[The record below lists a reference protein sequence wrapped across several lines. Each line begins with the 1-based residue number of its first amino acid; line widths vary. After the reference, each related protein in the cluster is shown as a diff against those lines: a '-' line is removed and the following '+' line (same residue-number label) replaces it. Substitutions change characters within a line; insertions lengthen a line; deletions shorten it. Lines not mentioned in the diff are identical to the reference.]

1 MYFCGLK
8 GVMIEISVKNSG
20 KMILMVRKM
29 LKSNMVILF
38 FILWCPVF
46 INGQPARD
54 FSILTDKAFQKLYQ
68 NPEECISYSQSL
80 LISDKNIEHK
90 VILRNIISQAYA
102 LQGNYVQS
110 VSISNQKEE
119 DDKRGNLSQFI
130 QLFDDYNLADQYQ
143 NLGLYGQSKKII
155 AGILK
160 DPDLLKSN
168 NPKERMVLAKLFQL
182 QAINAGMVRNYE
194 SAVLNMNKSDSYLTG
209 TNEENRIIRWENSI
223 FRSTFLLRQNK
234 LEESK
239 KLFDSV
245 IADIE
250 KHGNNAFISAFAYE
264 SLSRYYFM
272 KGDYNAAIQKL
283 EKGFSEIENLPYN
296 DLKIIFYEL
305 FARNYL
311 ALNNDKK
318 YYYYNKLYTDLKAK
332 LDSSKKEGIQYVVK
346 LLETYHNKNL
356 EFQKQ
361 NKVNQLRIAGSIIL
375 ILILIMTAYFLV
387 ESARSKDLKKQLVFF
402 EKLKFKEE
410 IAGGVIEKS
419 IEILKENKVQEK
431 DLSKISKEKEEE
443 ILQKLKDWEKS
454 DSYLNKN
461 MSLAILSAQ
470 TGINTKYLSEVINNN
485 KGKNFNGYINEL
497 RIDHIAR
504 LLKTD
509 PAYLNY
515 KVSYLAEYAG
525 FSSHGAFTNVFKS
538 ITGMSP
544 NTYIQEIIKNKS

>member
-1 MYFCGLK
+1 
-8 GVMIEISVKNSG
+8 MIGISNKNSG
-20 KMILMVRKM
+20 KMILMFKKI
-29 LKSNMVILF
+29 LKSNSLILF
-38 FILWCPVF
+38 FIMLCPVF
-46 INGQPARD
+46 INGQAAPD

-110 VSISNQKEE
+110 VSISNQKEDE
-119 DDKRGNLSQFI
+119 NLQGHLSRFI

-160 DPDLLKSN
+160 NPELLKSSN
-168 NPKERMVLAKLFQL
+168 GKERMVLAKLFQL
-182 QAINAGMVRNYE
+182 QAINAGITRNYDI
-194 SAVLNMNKSDSYLTG
+194 ALINIDKSDVYLDNN
-209 TNEENRIIRWENSI
+209 NEENRIIKWENII
-223 FRSTFLLRQNK
+223 FRSSFLLRQNK

-239 KLFDSV
+239 KLLDDV
-245 IADIE
+245 IRNVE
-250 KHGNNAFISAFAYE
+250 RYGNNAFITAFAYE
-264 SLSRYYFM
+264 NLSRYFFL
-272 KGDYNAAIQKL
+272 KEDYNTAIKHL
-283 EKGFSEIENLPYN
+283 EKGFSEIQNLPYN

-318 YYYYNKLYTDLKAK
+318 YYDYNNLYTDQKAK
-332 LDSSKKEGIQYVVK
+332 LDANKKEGIQYVVK
-346 LLETYHNKNL
+346 LLETYHSKNI
-356 EFQKQ
+356 EFERQ
-361 NKVNQLRIAGSIIL
+361 NKLKQLRLISLVML
-375 ILILIMTAYFLV
+375 ILIVGIVAYFFN
-387 ESARSKDLKKQLVFF
+387 ESARGKDMKKQLDFF
-402 EKLKFKEE
+402 KKLKVKEE
-410 IAGGVIEKS
+410 PVTVIIEKPKG
-419 IEILKENKVQEK
+419 ETVQESKNPEK
-431 DLSKISKEKEEE
+431 DPSKISKEKEEE

-454 DSYLNKN
+454 DRYLNKN
-461 MSLAILSAQ
+461 MSLAILSVQ

-497 RIDHIAR
+497 RINHIAR

-515 KVSYLAEYAG
+515 KVSYLAEYSG

-538 ITGMSP
+538 VTGMSP
-544 NTYIQEIIKNKS
+544 YTYIQEIIKNKKS

>member
-1 MYFCGLK
+1 
-8 GVMIEISVKNSG
+8 
-20 KMILMVRKM
+20 MILMFKKI
-29 LKSNMVILF
+29 LKSNRLILF
-38 FILWCPVF
+38 FIMLCPVF
-46 INGQPARD
+46 INGQAAPD

-110 VSISNQKEE
+110 VSISNQKEDE
-119 DDKRGNLSQFI
+119 NLQGHLSRFI

-160 DPDLLKSN
+160 NPELLKSSN
-168 NPKERMVLAKLFQL
+168 GKERMVLAKLFQL
-182 QAINAGMVRNYE
+182 QAINAGITRNYDI
-194 SAVLNMNKSDSYLTG
+194 ALINIDKSDVYLDNN
-209 TNEENRIIRWENSI
+209 NEENRIIKWENII
-223 FRSTFLLRQNK
+223 FRSSFLLRQNK

-239 KLFDSV
+239 KLLDDV
-245 IADIE
+245 IRDVE
-250 KHGNNAFISAFAYE
+250 RYGNNAFITAFAYE
-264 SLSRYYFM
+264 NLSRYFFL
-272 KGDYNAAIQKL
+272 KEDYNTAIKHL
-283 EKGFSEIENLPYN
+283 EKGFSEIQNLPYN

-318 YYYYNKLYTDLKAK
+318 YYDYNNLYTDQKAK
-332 LDSSKKEGIQYVVK
+332 LDANKKEGIQYVVK
-346 LLETYHNKNL
+346 LLETYHSKNI
-356 EFQKQ
+356 EFERQ
-361 NKVNQLRIAGSIIL
+361 NKLKQLRLISLVML
-375 ILILIMTAYFLV
+375 ILIVGTVAYFFN
-387 ESARSKDLKKQLVFF
+387 ESARGKDMKKQLDFF
-402 EKLKFKEE
+402 KKLKVKEE
-410 IAGGVIEKS
+410 PVTVIIEKPKDKTIQES
-419 IEILKENKVQEK
+419 KNPEK
-431 DLSKISKEKEEE
+431 DPSKISKEKEEE

-454 DSYLNKN
+454 DRYLNKN
-461 MSLAILSAQ
+461 MSLAILSVQ

-497 RIDHIAR
+497 RINHIAR

-515 KVSYLAEYAG
+515 KVSYLAEYSG

-538 ITGMSP
+538 VTGMSP
-544 NTYIQEIIKNKS
+544 YTYIQEIIKNKKS

>member
-1 MYFCGLK
+1 
-8 GVMIEISVKNSG
+8 MIEISVKNSG
-20 KMILMVRKM
+20 KMVLMVRKM

-46 INGQPARD
+46 INGQPAPD

-160 DPDLLKSN
+160 DPDLLKSQ

-182 QAINAGMVRNYE
+182 QTINAGMVRDYE
-194 SAVLNMNKSDSYLTG
+194 SAVLNMDKSDSYLTG

-250 KHGNNAFISAFAYE
+250 KHGNNAFICAFAYE

-272 KGDYNAAIQKL
+272 KGDYNTAIQKL

-311 ALNNDKK
+311 ALNNDEK

-332 LDSSKKEGIQYVVK
+332 LDSNKKEGIQYVVK

-361 NKVNQLRIAGSIIL
+361 NKINQLRIAGSIIL
-375 ILILIMTAYFLV
+375 VLILIMTAYFLI
-387 ESARSKDLKKQLVFF
+387 ESARAKDFKKQLVFF

-410 IAGGVIEKS
+410 ITGGVAERP
-419 IEILKENKVQEK
+419 IEILKENKAQEK

>member
-1 MYFCGLK
+1 
-8 GVMIEISVKNSG
+8 MIEISVKNSG

-46 INGQPARD
+46 INGQPAPD

-160 DPDLLKSN
+160 DPDLLKSQ

-182 QAINAGMVRNYE
+182 QAINAGMVRDYE
-194 SAVLNMNKSDSYLTG
+194 SAVLNMDKSDSYLTG

-239 KLFDSV
+239 KLFYSV

-250 KHGNNAFISAFAYE
+250 KHGNNAFICAFAYE

-272 KGDYNAAIQKL
+272 KGDYNTAIQKL

-311 ALNNDKK
+311 ALNNDEK

-332 LDSSKKEGIQYVVK
+332 LDSNKKEGIQYVVK

-361 NKVNQLRIAGSIIL
+361 NKINQLRIAGSIIL
-375 ILILIMTAYFLV
+375 VLILIMTAYFLI
-387 ESARSKDLKKQLVFF
+387 ESARAKDLKKQLVFF

-410 IAGGVIEKS
+410 ITGGVAERP
-419 IEILKENKVQEK
+419 IEILKENKAQEK

>member
-1 MYFCGLK
+1 
-8 GVMIEISVKNSG
+8 MIVISVNNSG
-20 KMILMVRKM
+20 KMILMVRKI
-29 LKSNMVILF
+29 LESNMTILF

-46 INGQPARD
+46 INGQPAPD

-160 DPDLLKSN
+160 DPDLLKSQ

-182 QAINAGMVRNYE
+182 QAINAGMVRDYE
-194 SAVLNMNKSDSYLTG
+194 SAVLNMDKSDSYLTG

-311 ALNNDKK
+311 ALNNDEK

-332 LDSSKKEGIQYVVK
+332 LDSNKKEGIQYVVK

-361 NKVNQLRIAGSIIL
+361 NKVNQLRIAGSIML
-375 ILILIMTAYFLV
+375 ILILITTAYFLI

-410 IAGGVIEKS
+410 IAGGAAERS

-454 DSYLNKN
+454 DNYLNKN

-544 NTYIQEIIKNKS
+544 NTYIQEIIKNKC

>member
-1 MYFCGLK
+1 MWFCGLK

-46 INGQPARD
+46 INGQLAPD

-160 DPDLLKSN
+160 DPDLLKSQ

-182 QAINAGMVRNYE
+182 QAINAGMVRDYE
-194 SAVLNMNKSDSYLTG
+194 SAVLNMDKSDSYLTG
-209 TNEENRIIRWENSI
+209 TNGENRIIRWENSI

-250 KHGNNAFISAFAYE
+250 KHGNNAFICAFAYE

-272 KGDYNAAIQKL
+272 KGDYNTAIQKL

-311 ALNNDKK
+311 ALNNDEK

-332 LDSSKKEGIQYVVK
+332 LDSNKKEGIQYVVK

-361 NKVNQLRIAGSIIL
+361 NKVTQLRIAGSIIL

>member
-1 MYFCGLK
+1 MSVLK
-8 GVMIEISVKNSG
+8 GVMIEISDKNSG
-20 KMILMVRKM
+20 EMILMFKKI
-29 LKSNMVILF
+29 LKSNIAILF

-46 INGQPARD
+46 IKGQAIPD

-80 LISDKNIEHK
+80 LISDKNVEHK

-110 VSISNQKEE
+110 VSISNQKED
-119 DDKRGNLSQFI
+119 DDKKGSLSHFI

-155 AGILK
+155 ADILK
-160 DPDLLKSN
+160 DSELLKTN

-182 QAINAGMVRNYE
+182 QAINAGIVRNYN
-194 SAVLNMNKSDSYLTG
+194 SALQNIDKSNSYL
-209 TNEENRIIRWENSI
+209 NSHNAENMIIKWENII
-223 FRSTFLLRQNK
+223 FRSTFLMRQNR
-234 LEESK
+234 LGESK
-239 KLFDSV
+239 KLLDDV
-245 IADIE
+245 IQDVE
-250 KHGNNAFISAFAYE
+250 KYENNAFISAFAYE
-264 SLSRYYFM
+264 SMSRYYFL
-272 KGDYNAAIQKL
+272 KGDYNEAVKQL
-283 EKGFSEIENLPYN
+283 EKGFAQIENLPYN

-305 FARNYL
+305 FARSYL
-311 ALNNDKK
+311 ALNNDEK
-318 YYYYNKLYTDLKAK
+318 YYYYNNLYTNLKAK
-332 LDSSKKEGIQYVVK
+332 LDSSKKEGIQYIVK

-356 EFQKQ
+356 EFQKL
-361 NKVNQLRIAGSIIL
+361 NKAKQLKIAGIGIVIL
-375 ILILIMTAYFLV
+375 IAGMIAYFLS
-387 ESARSKDLKKQLVFF
+387 ESARNKDLKKQLDFF
-402 EKLKFKEE
+402 EKLKIKEE
-410 IAGGVIEKS
+410 STS
-419 IEILKENKVQEK
+419 IEADKPKAGIVKETKVQEK
-431 DLSKISKEKEEE
+431 DTSKISKEKEEE
-443 ILQKLKDWEKS
+443 ILLKLQDWEKS
-454 DSYLNKN
+454 DNYLNKN

-497 RIDHIAR
+497 RINHIAR

-515 KVSYLAEYAG
+515 KVSYLAEYSG

-544 NTYIQEIIKNKS
+544 NTYIQEIIKNKG

>member
-1 MYFCGLK
+1 
-8 GVMIEISVKNSG
+8 
-20 KMILMVRKM
+20 MILMFKKI
-29 LKSNMVILF
+29 LKSNIAILF

-46 INGQPARD
+46 IKGQAIPD

-80 LISDKNIEHK
+80 LISDKNVEHK

-110 VSISNQKEE
+110 VSISNQKED
-119 DDKRGNLSQFI
+119 DDKKGSLSHFI

-155 AGILK
+155 ADILK
-160 DPDLLKSN
+160 DSELLKTN

-182 QAINAGMVRNYE
+182 QAINAGIVRNYN
-194 SAVLNMNKSDSYLTG
+194 SALQNIDKSNSYL
-209 TNEENRIIRWENSI
+209 NSHNAENMIIKWENII
-223 FRSTFLLRQNK
+223 FRSTFLMRQNR
-234 LEESK
+234 LGESK
-239 KLFDSV
+239 KLLDDV
-245 IADIE
+245 IQDVE
-250 KHGNNAFISAFAYE
+250 KYENNAFISAFAYE
-264 SLSRYYFM
+264 SMSRYYFL
-272 KGDYNAAIQKL
+272 KGDYNEAVKQL
-283 EKGFSEIENLPYN
+283 EKGFAQIENLPYN

-305 FARNYL
+305 FARSYL
-311 ALNNDKK
+311 ALNNDEK
-318 YYYYNKLYTDLKAK
+318 YYYYNNLYTNLKAK
-332 LDSSKKEGIQYVVK
+332 LDSSKKEGIQYIVK

-356 EFQKQ
+356 EFQKL
-361 NKVNQLRIAGSIIL
+361 NKAKQLKIAGIGIVIL
-375 ILILIMTAYFLV
+375 IAGMIAYFLS
-387 ESARSKDLKKQLVFF
+387 ESARNKDLKKQLDFF
-402 EKLKFKEE
+402 EKLKIKEE
-410 IAGGVIEKS
+410 STS
-419 IEILKENKVQEK
+419 IEADKPKAGIVKETKVQEK
-431 DLSKISKEKEEE
+431 DTSKISKEKEEE
-443 ILQKLKDWEKS
+443 ILLKLQDWEKS
-454 DSYLNKN
+454 DNYLNKN

-497 RIDHIAR
+497 RINHIAR

-515 KVSYLAEYAG
+515 KVSYLAEYSG

-544 NTYIQEIIKNKS
+544 NTYIQEIIKNKG

>member
-1 MYFCGLK
+1 
-8 GVMIEISVKNSG
+8 
-20 KMILMVRKM
+20 MILMVRKM

-46 INGQPARD
+46 INGQPAPD

-160 DPDLLKSN
+160 DPDLLKSQ

-194 SAVLNMNKSDSYLTG
+194 SAVLNMDKSDSYLTG

-223 FRSTFLLRQNK
+223 FRSTFLIRQNR

-311 ALNNDKK
+311 ALNNDEK

-332 LDSSKKEGIQYVVK
+332 LDSNKKEGIQYVVK

-361 NKVNQLRIAGSIIL
+361 NKVNQLRIAGSIML
-375 ILILIMTAYFLV
+375 ILILITTAYFLI
-387 ESARSKDLKKQLVFF
+387 ESARAKDLRKQLVFF

-410 IAGGVIEKS
+410 ITGGVAERP
-419 IEILKENKVQEK
+419 IEILKENKAQEK

>member
-1 MYFCGLK
+1 
-8 GVMIEISVKNSG
+8 MIEISVNNSG

-46 INGQPARD
+46 INGQPAPD

-160 DPDLLKSN
+160 DPDLLKSQ

-182 QAINAGMVRNYE
+182 QAINAGMVRDYE
-194 SAVLNMNKSDSYLTG
+194 SAVLNMDKSDSYLTG

-250 KHGNNAFISAFAYE
+250 KHGNNAFICAFAYE

-272 KGDYNAAIQKL
+272 KGDYNTAIQKL

-311 ALNNDKK
+311 ALNNDEK

-332 LDSSKKEGIQYVVK
+332 LDSNKKEGIQYVVK

-361 NKVNQLRIAGSIIL
+361 NKINQLRIAGSIIL
-375 ILILIMTAYFLV
+375 VLILITTAYFLI
-387 ESARSKDLKKQLVFF
+387 ESARAKDLKKQLVFF

-410 IAGGVIEKS
+410 ITGGVAERP
-419 IEILKENKVQEK
+419 IEILKENKAQEK

>member
-1 MYFCGLK
+1 MIPVLK
-8 GVMIEISVKNSG
+8 K
-20 KMILMVRKM
+20 ILE
-29 LKSNMVILF
+29 SNILVLF
-38 FILWCPVF
+38 FILLCPVL
-46 INGQPARD
+46 INGQAAPD

-119 DDKRGNLSQFI
+119 NDEKGKLSHFI

-155 AGILK
+155 ADILK
-160 DPDLLKSN
+160 DPQLLKSN
-168 NPKERMVLAKLFQL
+168 NAKERMVLAKLFQL
-182 QAINAGMVRNYE
+182 QAINAAITRNYDV
-194 SAVLNMNKSDSYLTG
+194 ALVNLDKSDPYLNNN
-209 TNEENRIIRWENSI
+209 NEENRIIKWENII
-223 FRSTFLLRQNK
+223 FRSTFLMRMNR

-239 KLFDSV
+239 KLLDEV
-245 IADIE
+245 IEDIE
-250 KHGNNAFISAFAYE
+250 KQHDNAFITAFAYE
-264 SLSRYYFM
+264 SISRYFFL
-272 KGDYNAAIQKL
+272 KQDYSTAIKNL
-283 EKGFSEIENLPYN
+283 EKGFSEISNLPYH

-311 ALNNDKK
+311 ALHNDEK
-318 YYYYNKLYTDLKAK
+318 YYYYNNLYTDQKAK
-332 LDSSKKEGIQYVVK
+332 LDASRKEGIQYVVK
-346 LLETYHNKNL
+346 LMETYHSKNI
-356 EFQKQ
+356 EFEEQ
-361 NKVNQLRIAGSIIL
+361 NKLKQFRIVALVILILIAGSI
-375 ILILIMTAYFLV
+375 AYFYNEL
-387 ESARSKDLKKQLVFF
+387 AKGKDLKKQIGFF
-402 EKLKFKEE
+402 NKLKIKDDPVQMQIVSPNEDG
-410 IAGGVIEKS
+410 I
-419 IEILKENKVQEK
+419 KENRNQEK
-431 DLSKISKEKEEE
+431 DPSKISKEKEEE

-454 DSYLNKN
+454 DNYLNKN

-470 TGINTKYLSEVINNN
+470 TGINTKYLSEVINAN

-497 RIDHIAR
+497 RINHIAR

-515 KVSYLAEYAG
+515 KVSYLAEYSG

-538 ITGMSP
+538 LTGMSP
-544 NTYIQEIIKNKS
+544 NTFIQEIIKNKES

>member
-1 MYFCGLK
+1 
-8 GVMIEISVKNSG
+8 MIEISVNNSG
-20 KMILMVRKM
+20 KMILMVRKI
-29 LKSNMVILF
+29 LESNMTILF

-46 INGQPARD
+46 INGQPAPD

-90 VILRNIISQAYA
+90 VILRNIISQAYV

-160 DPDLLKSN
+160 DPDLLKSQ

-182 QAINAGMVRNYE
+182 QAINAGMVRDYE
-194 SAVLNMNKSDSYLTG
+194 SAVLNMDKSDSYLTG

-311 ALNNDKK
+311 ALNNDEK

-332 LDSSKKEGIQYVVK
+332 LDSNKKEGIQYVVK

-361 NKVNQLRIAGSIIL
+361 NKVSQLRIAGSIML
-375 ILILIMTAYFLV
+375 ILILITTAYFLI

-410 IAGGVIEKS
+410 IAGGAAERS
-419 IEILKENKVQEK
+419 IEILKENKAQEK

-544 NTYIQEIIKNKS
+544 NTYIQEIIKNKC

>member
-1 MYFCGLK
+1 
-8 GVMIEISVKNSG
+8 MIEISVKNSG

-46 INGQPARD
+46 INGQLAPD

-160 DPDLLKSN
+160 DPDLLKSQ

-182 QAINAGMVRNYE
+182 QAINAGMVRDYE
-194 SAVLNMNKSDSYLTG
+194 SAVLNMDKSDSYLTG
-209 TNEENRIIRWENSI
+209 TNGENRIIRWENSI

-250 KHGNNAFISAFAYE
+250 KHGNNAFICAFAYE

-272 KGDYNAAIQKL
+272 KGDYNTAIQKL

-311 ALNNDKK
+311 ALNNDEK

-332 LDSSKKEGIQYVVK
+332 LDSNKKEGIQYVVK

-361 NKVNQLRIAGSIIL
+361 NKINQLRIAGSIIL
-375 ILILIMTAYFLV
+375 VLILIMTAYFLI
-387 ESARSKDLKKQLVFF
+387 ESARAKDLKKQLVFF

-410 IAGGVIEKS
+410 ITGGVAERP
-419 IEILKENKVQEK
+419 IEILKENKAQEK

>member
-1 MYFCGLK
+1 
-8 GVMIEISVKNSG
+8 MIGISNKNSG
-20 KMILMVRKM
+20 KMILMFKKI
-29 LKSNMVILF
+29 LKSNRLILF
-38 FILWCPVF
+38 FIMLCPVF
-46 INGQPARD
+46 INGQAAPD

-110 VSISNQKEE
+110 VSISNQKEDE
-119 DDKRGNLSQFI
+119 NLQGHLSRFI

-160 DPDLLKSN
+160 NPELLKSSN
-168 NPKERMVLAKLFQL
+168 GKERMVLAKLFQL
-182 QAINAGMVRNYE
+182 QAINAGITRNYDI
-194 SAVLNMNKSDSYLTG
+194 ALINIDKSDVYLDNN
-209 TNEENRIIRWENSI
+209 NEENRIIKWENII
-223 FRSTFLLRQNK
+223 FRSSFLLRQNK

-239 KLFDSV
+239 KLLDDV
-245 IADIE
+245 IRDVE
-250 KHGNNAFISAFAYE
+250 RYGNNAFITAFAYE
-264 SLSRYYFM
+264 NLSRYFFL
-272 KGDYNAAIQKL
+272 KEDYNTAIKHL
-283 EKGFSEIENLPYN
+283 EKGFSEIQNLPYN

-318 YYYYNKLYTDLKAK
+318 YYDYNNLYTDQKAK
-332 LDSSKKEGIQYVVK
+332 LDANKKEGIQYVVK
-346 LLETYHNKNL
+346 LLETYHRKNI
-356 EFQKQ
+356 EFERQ
-361 NKVNQLRIAGSIIL
+361 NKLKQLRLIILVML
-375 ILILIMTAYFLV
+375 ILIVGTVAYFFN
-387 ESARSKDLKKQLVFF
+387 ESARGKDMKKQLDFF
-402 EKLKFKEE
+402 KKLKVKEE
-410 IAGGVIEKS
+410 PVTVIIEKPKG
-419 IEILKENKVQEK
+419 ETVQESKNPEK
-431 DLSKISKEKEEE
+431 DPSKISKEKEEE

-454 DSYLNKN
+454 DRYLNKN
-461 MSLAILSAQ
+461 MSLAILSVQ

-497 RIDHIAR
+497 RINHIAR

-515 KVSYLAEYAG
+515 KVSYLAEYSG

-538 ITGMSP
+538 VTGMSP
-544 NTYIQEIIKNKS
+544 YTYIQEIIKNKKS

>member
-1 MYFCGLK
+1 
-8 GVMIEISVKNSG
+8 MIEISVNNSG
-20 KMILMVRKM
+20 KMILMVRKI
-29 LKSNMVILF
+29 LESNMTILF

-46 INGQPARD
+46 INGQPAPD

-160 DPDLLKSN
+160 DPDLLKSQ

-182 QAINAGMVRNYE
+182 QAINAGMVRDYE
-194 SAVLNMNKSDSYLTG
+194 SAVLNMDKSDSYLTG

-311 ALNNDKK
+311 ALNNDEK

-332 LDSSKKEGIQYVVK
+332 LDSNKKEGIQYVVK

-361 NKVNQLRIAGSIIL
+361 NKVSQLRIAGSIML
-375 ILILIMTAYFLV
+375 ILILITTAYFLI

-410 IAGGVIEKS
+410 IAGGAAERS
-419 IEILKENKVQEK
+419 IEILKENKAQEK

-544 NTYIQEIIKNKS
+544 NTYIQEIIKNKC

>member
-1 MYFCGLK
+1 
-8 GVMIEISVKNSG
+8 MIGISNKNSG
-20 KMILMVRKM
+20 KMILMFKKI
-29 LKSNMVILF
+29 LKSNRLILF
-38 FILWCPVF
+38 FIMLCPVF
-46 INGQPARD
+46 INGQAAPD

-110 VSISNQKEE
+110 VSISNQKEDE
-119 DDKRGNLSQFI
+119 NLQGHLSRFI

-160 DPDLLKSN
+160 NPELLKSSN
-168 NPKERMVLAKLFQL
+168 GKERMVLAKLFQL
-182 QAINAGMVRNYE
+182 QAINAGITRNYDI
-194 SAVLNMNKSDSYLTG
+194 ALINIDKSDVYLDNN
-209 TNEENRIIRWENSI
+209 NEENRIIKWENII
-223 FRSTFLLRQNK
+223 FRSSFLLRQNK
-234 LEESK
+234 PEESK
-239 KLFDSV
+239 KLLDDV
-245 IADIE
+245 IRDVE
-250 KHGNNAFISAFAYE
+250 RYGNNAFITAFAYE
-264 SLSRYYFM
+264 NLSRYFFL
-272 KGDYNAAIQKL
+272 KEDYTAAIKHL
-283 EKGFSEIENLPYN
+283 EKGFSEIQNLPYN

-318 YYYYNKLYTDLKAK
+318 YYDYNNLYTDQKAK
-332 LDSSKKEGIQYVVK
+332 LDANKKEGIQYVVK
-346 LLETYHNKNL
+346 LLETYHSKNI
-356 EFQKQ
+356 EFERQ
-361 NKVNQLRIAGSIIL
+361 NKLKQLRLISLVML
-375 ILILIMTAYFLV
+375 ILIVGIVAYFFN
-387 ESARSKDLKKQLVFF
+387 ESARGKDMKKQLDFF
-402 EKLKFKEE
+402 KKLKVKEE
-410 IAGGVIEKS
+410 PVTVIIEKPKG
-419 IEILKENKVQEK
+419 ETVQESKNPEK
-431 DLSKISKEKEEE
+431 DPSKISKEKEEE

-454 DSYLNKN
+454 DRYLNKN
-461 MSLAILSAQ
+461 MSLAILSVQ

-497 RIDHIAR
+497 RINHIAR

-515 KVSYLAEYAG
+515 KVSYLAEYSG

-538 ITGMSP
+538 VTGMSP
-544 NTYIQEIIKNKS
+544 YTYIQEIIKNKKS

>member
-1 MYFCGLK
+1 
-8 GVMIEISVKNSG
+8 MIGISNKNSG
-20 KMILMVRKM
+20 KMILMFKKI
-29 LKSNMVILF
+29 LKSNRLILF
-38 FILWCPVF
+38 FIMLCPVF
-46 INGQPARD
+46 INGQAAPD

-110 VSISNQKEE
+110 VSISNQKEDE
-119 DDKRGNLSQFI
+119 NLQGHLSRFI

-160 DPDLLKSN
+160 NPELLKSSN
-168 NPKERMVLAKLFQL
+168 GKERMVLAKLFQL
-182 QAINAGMVRNYE
+182 QAINAGITRNYDI
-194 SAVLNMNKSDSYLTG
+194 ALINIDKSDVYLDNN
-209 TNEENRIIRWENSI
+209 NEENRIIKWENII
-223 FRSTFLLRQNK
+223 FRSSFLLRQNK

-239 KLFDSV
+239 KLLDDV
-245 IADIE
+245 IRDVE
-250 KHGNNAFISAFAYE
+250 RYGNNAFITAFAYE
-264 SLSRYYFM
+264 NLSRYFFL
-272 KGDYNAAIQKL
+272 KEDYNTAIKHL
-283 EKGFSEIENLPYN
+283 EKGFSEIQNLPYN

-318 YYYYNKLYTDLKAK
+318 YYDYNNLYTDQKAK
-332 LDSSKKEGIQYVVK
+332 LDANKKEGIQYVVK
-346 LLETYHNKNL
+346 LLETYHSKNI
-356 EFQKQ
+356 EFERQ
-361 NKVNQLRIAGSIIL
+361 NKLKQLRLISLVML
-375 ILILIMTAYFLV
+375 ILIVGIVAYFFN
-387 ESARSKDLKKQLVFF
+387 ESARGKDMKKQLDFF
-402 EKLKFKEE
+402 KKLKVKEE
-410 IAGGVIEKS
+410 PVTVIIEKPKG
-419 IEILKENKVQEK
+419 ETVQESKNPEK
-431 DLSKISKEKEEE
+431 DPSKISKEKEEE

-454 DSYLNKN
+454 DRYLNKN
-461 MSLAILSAQ
+461 MSLAILSVQ

-497 RIDHIAR
+497 RINHIAR

-515 KVSYLAEYAG
+515 KVSYLAEYSG

-538 ITGMSP
+538 VTGMSP
-544 NTYIQEIIKNKS
+544 YTYIQEIIKNKKS